1 MNNQGTRWI
10 VIVIVVVLLLLCV
23 CTCCIGSTGLL
34 AYLVDNAELPD
45 IDNPPVSIFETPS
58 PTPPLVNEPPA
69 AEADE
74 TLQALAEAEI
84 PGADLHELGTR
95 FLGVPADTP
104 HVAST
109 TNPDYPVGALRRF
122 SVSNVD
128 TNEQFEITAELLY
141 KATHVYMWVEEG
153 VRIDEDALQ
162 EAAELFDTHTYP
174 TDREFF
180 GSEWLP
186 GVDGDPHLSILHA
199 RNLGDT
205 VAGYFSNPDEYVKA
219 VRADSNEMEMFYINI
234 DNVTIGNDFYNGVL
248 AHEFQHM
255 IHWNN
260 DRNETTWLNEGCSE
274 LAMALN
280 DRTYE
285 AGYYDVGGSDIS
297 YSYHTDTQ
305 LNSWPEG
312 TAGSA
317 AANYGAAYL
326 FMEYF
331 LDRFGEDATQ
341 ALVFHPE
348 NSLES
353 VDAVLQEDLGLS
365 LTHEALFADW
375 TIANLL
381 DNPTLDAGEY
391 GYREIDPYA
400 PKMDISY
407 TSGDYPLERTSAVH
421 QYGADYVE
429 LHSTQPLHF
438 SFTGST
444 QAKLM
449 DMEAHSGQYLW
460 WSNRTDD
467 SDTMLTRRVDLNG
480 ATEAQL
486 NFWAWYHIEEDWDYG
501 YVVVGATASGT
512 IPDDL
517 DSSDI
522 HWEILAD
529 SSLGCI
535 ATNPN
540 GNSYGCGF
548 TGSSNGWQQLS
559 ADLSPYAGQ
568 EIALRFEYITDAAV
582 NQPGFVVDDVK
593 VTADG
598 VVILSDDM
606 EEGDGDWIP
615 AGFVRHANILPQEWL
630 VQLVTYGPGEPEIT
644 RLLLT
649 DDTQGEWTIDL
660 GQDRDR
666 AVIII
671 SAFAP
676 VTTELATYQFSLAPE
691 E

>member
-1 MNNQGTRWI
+1 MNNQGTNWI
-10 VIVIVVVLLLLCV
+10 VIAIVVVLLLLCA
-23 CTCCIGSTGLL
+23 CTCCLGGTGLL
-34 AYLVDNAELPD
+34 AYLTDKAELPD
-45 IDNPPVSIFETPS
+45 IDSPPVSIFETPA
-58 PTPPLVNEPPA
+58 PTPPLVNNPPA

-95 FLGVPADTP
+95 FLGIPADTP

-109 TNPDYPVGALRRF
+109 TNPDYPVGTLRRF
-122 SVSNVD
+122 TVSNVD
-128 TNEQFEITAELLY
+128 TDEQFEITAELKY
-141 KATHVYMWVEEG
+141 KTAHVYMWVEED
-153 VRIDEDALQ
+153 VEVDEDALQ
-162 EAAELFDTHTYP
+162 EAAELFETHSYP

-180 GSEWLP
+180 GSEWTP

-199 RNLGDT
+199 RNLGNT
-205 VAGYFSNPDEYVKA
+205 VAGYFSSPDEYVKA
-219 VRADSNEMEMFYINI
+219 VRADSNEMEMFYINL
-234 DNVTIGNDFYNGVL
+234 DNVTIGDEFYNGVL

-280 DRTYE
+280 DRAYGPGHYE
-285 AGYYDVGGSDIS
+285 VGGSDIS
-297 YSYHTDTQ
+297 YIYHTDTQ

-312 TAGSA
+312 TAGDAS
-317 AANYGAAYL
+317 ANYGAAYL

-331 LDRFGEDATQ
+331 LDRFGENATQ
-341 ALVFHPE
+341 DLVSHPE
-348 NSLES
+348 NGLES
-353 VDAVLQEDLGLS
+353 VDAALQEEPGPA
-365 LTHEALFADW
+365 LTHEELFADW

-381 DNPTLDAGEY
+381 DDPTLDSGEY
-391 GYREIDPYA
+391 GYQAIDPPT
-400 PKMDISY
+400 PKMDVRY
-407 TSGDYPLERTSAVH
+407 NSGDYPLESTSTVH
-421 QYGADYVE
+421 QYGVDYVE
-429 LHSTQPLHF
+429 LHSAQPLHF

-444 QAKLM
+444 QVKLM
-449 DMEAHSGQYLW
+449 DTEAHSGQYLW
-460 WSNRTDD
+460 WSNRSDD
-467 SDTMLTRRVDLNG
+467 SDTRLTRRVDLNG

-486 NFWAWYHIEEDWDYG
+486 DFWAWYHIEEDWDYG
-501 YVVVGATASGT
+501 YVVVGTTAGGT
-512 IPDDL
+512 IPDNL
-517 DSSDI
+517 DSPDI

-529 SSLGCI
+529 SSLEC
-535 ATNPN
+535 TTTDPN

-548 TGSSNGWQQLS
+548 TGSSDGWQQLS
-559 ADLSPYAGQ
+559 ANLSPYAGQ

-598 VVILSDDM
+598 AVILSDDM

-649 DDTQGEWTIDL
+649 DDTQGEWSIDL
-660 GQDRDR
+660 NQDRDR

-676 VTTELATYQFSLAPE
+676 ATTELATYQFSLATE